1 VRSMPA
7 VLTLLV
13 LFPPSDVQAQKTD
26 ALARRYS
33 GDDSTLIEKVA

>member
-13 LFPPSDVQAQKTD
+13 LFPPSYVQAQKSD